1 MPRQL
6 AIALVT
12 VLAMLAPS
20 LAHADGSFATFVGC
34 PAGQAIRGINFV
46 TRALVCVPVGGD
58 TTALQ
63 ARVTALE
70 SALAIAQAT
79 IACMHTVGTDV
90 FFEGCNVHI
99 LSGSG
104 STSGFTAGAN
114 TVNGLGNLI
123 VGYNEN
129 IGFSARTGSHNIV
142 VGPFHAYS
150 SYGGLVAGIDNTI
163 SGPFASVSGGQSNTA
178 SGDSASVSG
187 GQSNTASGAFPSSVS
202 GGRNNEASGFYS
214 SVSGGA
220 SRSATGVEDWV
231 AGSLFQDN

>member
-178 SGDSASVSG
+178 SG
-187 GQSNTASGAFPSSVS
+187 AFPSSVS